1 MTLGERIAQLR
12 KNKNMTQEDL
22 AEELSV
28 SRQTISSWEN
38 DGSLPSTDQFVK
50 LAKCFDV
57 SLDYLILNKE
67 EEKNNKDENKE
78 MKFHILNMVI
88 FFIIGFMPLLNII
101 ISYATYRAWIGLLV
115 YVIFVGISILG
126 FFLNSYHFKYSS
138 SYTDSNRLRLGK
150 DSIVMTFISFLSI
163 GIYLPLPIMDVIYKA
178 IGHVAISATV
188 IPTFSNYLIGTL
200 IGVIV
205 VFIPIYFI
213 DKKIKSDYKMTDN
226 GLFKELI
233 IENIFP
239 FVSMVSII
247 VGFLFVTAMGSQY
260 SDGFMTILG
269 NILGGIFI
277 FFVPML
283 TCFLINRHKNRCYK
297 IPMILSI
304 IPSLFFYVKS
314 LNTSDNVSVIETSI
328 CLAISSLFVIYLLVI
343 AIKNKNKNFYLLF
356 GVSVLTLFATFL
368 SAVGRNLENT
378 FYITLI
384 IAVVGIFAYMVVN
397 LIVYAKNKRIE
408 QKVIENN

>member
-1 MTLGERIAQLR
+1 
-12 KNKNMTQEDL
+12 
-22 AEELSV
+22 
-28 SRQTISSWEN
+28 
-38 DGSLPSTDQFVK
+38 
-50 LAKCFDV
+50 
-57 SLDYLILNKE
+57 
-67 EEKNNKDENKE
+67 
-78 MKFHILNMVI
+78 
-88 FFIIGFMPLLNII
+88 
-101 ISYATYRAWIGLLV
+101 
-115 YVIFVGISILG
+115 
-126 FFLNSYHFKYSS
+126 
-138 SYTDSNRLRLGK
+138 
-150 DSIVMTFISFLSI
+150 
-163 GIYLPLPIMDVIYKA
+163 
-178 IGHVAISATV
+178 
-188 IPTFSNYLIGTL
+188 
-200 IGVIV
+200 
-205 VFIPIYFI
+205 
-213 DKKIKSDYKMTDN
+213 MTDN

-247 VGFLFVTAMGSQY
+247 VGFLFVTDMGSQY

-356 GVSVLTLFATFL
+356 GVSFLTLFATFL

-397 LIVYAKNKRIE
+397 SIVYAKNKRIE

>member
-115 YVIFVGISILG
+115 YVIFVGISIFG

-188 IPTFSNYLIGTL
+188 IPTFSNYLIGAL

-226 GLFKELI
+226 VLFKELI

-247 VGFLFVTAMGSQY
+247 VGFLFVTDMGSQY

-343 AIKNKNKNFYLLF
+343 AIKNKKKKF
-356 GVSVLTLFATFL
+356 
-368 SAVGRNLENT
+368 RK
-378 FYITLI
+378 YILYYFDNCCCWYI
-384 IAVVGIFAYMVVN
+384 CLYGC
-397 LIVYAKNKRIE
+397 
-408 QKVIENN
+408 